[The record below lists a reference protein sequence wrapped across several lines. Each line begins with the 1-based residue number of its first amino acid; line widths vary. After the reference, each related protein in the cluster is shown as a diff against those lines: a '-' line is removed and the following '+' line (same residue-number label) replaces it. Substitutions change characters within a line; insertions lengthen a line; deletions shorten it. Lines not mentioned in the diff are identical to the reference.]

1 MGRVRDVD
9 PRLVVTAAAVA
20 AALLRF
26 PGLLYPLGSDEAG
39 FTTRTTGAEAER
51 FRRRIRDEAAT
62 AGRVVG
68 RGAAELFAHLP
79 TDR

>member
-1 MGRVRDVD
+1 MFVSADD
-9 PRLVVTAAAVA
+9 
-20 AALLRF
+20 
-26 PGLLYPLGSDEAG
+26 AG
-39 FTTRTTGAEAER
+39 ATAER

-68 RGAAELFAHLP
+68 RPAAELFAPLA